1 MRVLIV
7 GLLLVA
13 SPALGGDK
21 ASPKALALKGVSLA
35 QVAAARAPLK
45 VAAMRLKGQDVELRC
60 QGSQKAPRCA
70 LTDPK
75 GKALSR
81 SAKLSAS
88 ADKASVRVQGEAIGG
103 ARWAD
108 ATGHYDFM
116 IPTTGLVDTD
126 FIFGVARS
134 GGR

>member
-1 MRVLIV
+1 MGARSERFA
-7 GLLLVA
+7 GG
-13 SPALGGDK
+13 PAAVEYKKSLGTF
-21 ASPKALALKGVSLA
+21 
-35 QVAAARAPLK
+35 ARA
-45 VAAMRLKGQDVELRC
+45 
-60 QGSQKAPRCA
+60 
-70 LTDPK
+70 T
-75 GKALSR
+75 R

-108 ATGHYDFM
+108 ATGHYDFI
-116 IPTTGLVDTD
+116 IPTAGLVDTD